1 MLLQGSKTPIRD
13 AITLLKLPCQTTG
26 PEQLNSA
33 RLNIK
38 LKKNNNKKI
47 LLLGSRTHI

>member
-1 MLLQGSKTPIRD
+1 MGLKPLFRD
-13 AITLLKLPCQTTG
+13 AITLSKLPCQTTV

-38 LKKNNNKKI
+38 LKKNNKKMM
-47 LLLGSRTHI
+47 LLGYRTPI